1 MAPAFATI
9 ALLTAML
16 IVGVMWDHTP
26 VELLLSWAI
35 LAAMP
40 PCMNFIAWRRNRHK
54 ARPKDVNPN
63 LITKITW
70 HAIILGLIWG
80 LGVAWMYPSDAVLE
94 QMFLAAVV
102 AGMGAGTA
110 AGLAALPRAANGY
123 SLALIIPLLIRFLV
137 EGSEMHYVMFIM
149 ATVFLIFLIALSRTI
164 FDSFLD
170 AVEIRVA
177 NDGLVQDLG
186 STKNNLLDAM
196 ESTSEGFAIFDED
209 DCLRY
214 YNDKYLDMFGAKKDK
229 IVPGIS
235 FAKITCLMRTPL
247 ECEGCDLQDDAFRE
261 WRLRHHLEGAGSF
274 QQKHTS
280 GLWTLTTDRRTRQ
293 GGYVNV
299 HVDITNM
306 KEHEAEMA
314 TARDEALS
322 ASRAKSEFL
331 ALMSHELRTPLNSI
345 LGFSDILKDQSFGN
359 HSDPRYHEYAGNIHD
374 SGSHL
379 LRIITEILDL
389 SKIEAGKLELVEE
402 EFELDI
408 PFTNV
413 QSMMTHLAEDAG
425 LTLSLECGNHLPG
438 LRGDL
443 RTVQQMLINLISN
456 SVKFTPSGGTIT
468 ITAERQDEAM
478 GGGLL
483 IQVADTGVGIVAEDV
498 AKVLTPFG
506 QIEGPLHRQHQ
517 GTGLGLPL
525 VRSFMHLHGGELSI
539 DNNAAQGTTINL
551 TFPKER
557 LVERA
562 GHGDIGKLKAEKT
575 A

>member
-214 YNDKYLDMFGAKKDK
+214 YNDKYLDMFGAKK
-229 IVPGIS
+229 
-235 FAKITCLMRTPL
+235 
-247 ECEGCDLQDDAFRE
+247 
-261 WRLRHHLEGAGSF
+261 
-274 QQKHTS
+274 
-280 GLWTLTTDRRTRQ
+280 
-293 GGYVNV
+293 
-299 HVDITNM
+299 
-306 KEHEAEMA
+306 
-314 TARDEALS
+314 
-322 ASRAKSEFL
+322 
-331 ALMSHELRTPLNSI
+331 
-345 LGFSDILKDQSFGN
+345 
-359 HSDPRYHEYAGNIHD
+359 
-374 SGSHL
+374 
-379 LRIITEILDL
+379 
-389 SKIEAGKLELVEE
+389 
-402 EFELDI
+402 
-408 PFTNV
+408 
-413 QSMMTHLAEDAG
+413 
-425 LTLSLECGNHLPG
+425 
-438 LRGDL
+438 
-443 RTVQQMLINLISN
+443 
-456 SVKFTPSGGTIT
+456 
-468 ITAERQDEAM
+468 
-478 GGGLL
+478 
-483 IQVADTGVGIVAEDV
+483 
-498 AKVLTPFG
+498 
-506 QIEGPLHRQHQ
+506 
-517 GTGLGLPL
+517 
-525 VRSFMHLHGGELSI
+525 
-539 DNNAAQGTTINL
+539 
-551 TFPKER
+551 
-557 LVERA
+557 
-562 GHGDIGKLKAEKT
+562 
-575 A
+575 